1 MSIAQIRLLFLLVGI
16 TLISGIGDSHGFVH
30 AARMWQDCKMVW
42 VEFGRSAMGFGV
54 GIGAYWVAAKYLNEL
69 GILSP
74 ETQTLIWFGVTILG
88 VAFASGK
95 FLRWQ
100 TIDQI
105 VAVVVLLG
113 IGWLLFRTGDGVSV
127 DVRNA
132 AD

>member
-1 MSIAQIRLLFLLVGI
+1 MSIDQLRILVLLICI
-16 TLISGIGDSHGFVH
+16 TLISGIGDSQGFVH

-42 VEFGRSAMGFGV
+42 VEFGRSALGFAV
-54 GIGAYWVAAKYLNEL
+54 GIGAYWVAGKYLSEF
-69 GILSP
+69 GVLSA
-74 ETQTLIWFGVTILG
+74 ETQTLIWFGITILG

-113 IGWLLFRTGDGVSV
+113 IGWLLFHTGD
-127 DVRNA
+127 DVNLALQNA